1 MRIGIFGGDTAARS
15 IDSTIAAAREARDQG
30 FISFW
35 LPQIFGAE
43 ALTTLAIVGREVP
56 DIYLGTAVVPTYP
69 RHPMVLAQQSLTV
82 QQLTGN
88 RFMLGIG
95 LSHQVVIEG
104 MYGMSFEKPARHMK
118 EYLSVLLPL
127 LNKESVSYEGST
139 LTFRGAI
146 DVADATAPPV
156 LLAALA
162 PRMLEL
168 AGRVAD
174 GTITWMTGPATL
186 ESYVIPSISTAAEK
200 AGKRPPAVAV
210 SLPVCVTNDPD
221 GARQRAAQEFQVY
234 GFLPSYRA
242 MLDREGAEGPA
253 DVAIVGDEATVAKD
267 VQRLA
272 DIGVTD
278 FAPALFGNREDG
290 ARTRDLLRS
299 LI

>member
-1 MRIGIFGGDTAARS
+1 
-15 IDSTIAAAREARDQG
+15 
-30 FISFW
+30 
-35 LPQIFGAE
+35 
-43 ALTTLAIVGREVP
+43 
-56 DIYLGTAVVPTYP
+56 
-69 RHPMVLAQQSLTV
+69 
-82 QQLTGN
+82 
-88 RFMLGIG
+88 
-95 LSHQVVIEG
+95 
-104 MYGMSFEKPARHMK
+104 
-118 EYLSVLLPL
+118 
-127 LNKESVSYEGST
+127 
-139 LTFRGAI
+139 
-146 DVADATAPPV
+146 
-156 LLAALA
+156 
-162 PRMLEL
+162 
-168 AGRVAD
+168 
-174 GTITWMTGPATL
+174 MTGPATL
-186 ESYVIPSISTAAEK
+186 ESYVIPSINTAAEK

-221 GARQRAAQEFQVY
+221 GARERAAQEFQVY